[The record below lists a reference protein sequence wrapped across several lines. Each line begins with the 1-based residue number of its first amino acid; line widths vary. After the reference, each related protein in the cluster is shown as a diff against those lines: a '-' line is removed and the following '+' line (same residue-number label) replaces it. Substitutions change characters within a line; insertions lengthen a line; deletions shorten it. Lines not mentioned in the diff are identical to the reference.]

1 MKEIIGVRFR
11 EGGKVYSFDPG
22 SYDIKAGDAVIVET
36 ARGIELGYADGA
48 PHTVDDSEVIS
59 PLRKVI
65 RLATREDIKTSD
77 ELREREKKAVVVC
90 QEKIGAH
97 GLDMKV
103 INAECSFDGSKIIF
117 YFTADGRI
125 DFRSLVKDLASVFR
139 TRIELRQIGVRDEA
153 KMLGGL
159 GICGRPFCCCSFLDD
174 FQPVSIKM
182 AKEQNL
188 SLNQA
193 KISGTCGRLM
203 CCLKYEQEAYEDLI
217 RTTPRVGDIVETPSG
232 VGTVADVSLISG
244 NLRVKIGED
253 SEYTLKTF
261 NKCDVCKKCCGKQKK
276 QAKTSDG
283 EEKQNSNTPDN
294 PEPPKKQKNAPAKN
308 AEA

>member
-1 MKEIIGVRFR
+1 MKKIIGVCFR

-22 SYDIKAGDAVIVET
+22 EHDIKNGDAIVVET
-36 ARGIELGYADGA
+36 ARGVELGYADGV
-48 PHTVDDSEVIS
+48 PHSVEDSELVA

-65 RLATREDIKTSD
+65 RLATPADIKTAK
-77 ELREREKKAVVVC
+77 ELREREKKAVVTC
-90 QEKIGAH
+90 QDKIAAH

-103 INAECSFDGSKIIF
+103 INAECAFDGSKIIF

-188 SLNQA
+188 SLNQS

-217 RTTPRVGDIVETPSG
+217 RTTPRVGDTVETPAG
-232 VGTVADVSLISG
+232 VGTVSDVSLISG
-244 NLRVKIGED
+244 NLRVKIGDEN
-253 SEYTLKTF
+253 EYSFKSF
-261 NKCDVCKKCCGKQKK
+261 NKCEVCKKCCGRSKQNRDENASPRRDSKPAREQKK
-276 QAKTSDG
+276 
-283 EEKQNSNTPDN
+283 
-294 PEPPKKQKNAPAKN
+294 APAKD

>member
-11 EGGKVYSFDPG
+11 EGGKIYSFDPG
-22 SYDIKAGDAVIVET
+22 ELSPVAGERVIVET
-36 ARGIELGYADGA
+36 SRGIELG
-48 PHTVDDSEVIS
+48 TVSDERHSVDESIIVA
-59 PLRKVI
+59 PLRKALRI
-65 RLATREDIKTSD
+65 ASPEDIKTAE
-77 ELREREKKAVVVC
+77 ELRSREKSAVVIC
-90 QEKIGAH
+90 QEKIEAH
-97 GLDMKV
+97 QLEMKV

-125 DFRSLVKDLASVFR
+125 DFRNLVKDLASVFR

-159 GICGRPFCCCSFLDD
+159 GICGRPFCCASFLDD

-217 RTTPRVGDIVETPSG
+217 RTTPKVGAEVDTPAGPS
-232 VGTVADVSLISG
+232 TVADVSLISG
-244 NLRVKIGED
+244 KLRVKLDD
-253 SEYTLKTF
+253 SADFALKTF
-261 NKCDVCKKCCGKQKK
+261 DKCEVCPRGAADACPHKRHKKHGK
-276 QAKTSDG
+276 
-283 EEKQNSNTPDN
+283 
-294 PEPPKKQKNAPAKN
+294 APAKN
-308 AEA
+308 TEASED

>member
-1 MKEIIGVRFR
+1 MQICLHCCKSSFERIDFTLKEIIGVRFR
-11 EGGKVYSFDPG
+11 ESGKVYSFDPG
-22 SYDIKAGDAVIVET
+22 NFNPGEGEKIIVET
-36 ARGIELGYADGA
+36 SRGIELGIIADTR
-48 PHTVDDSEVIS
+48 HTIEDKDIVA
-59 PLRKVI
+59 PLRRMLRI
-65 RLATREDIKTSD
+65 ATPADIKNSE
-77 ELREREKKAVVVC
+77 ELRDREIKAVALC
-90 QEKIGAH
+90 QEKIESH
-97 GLDMKV
+97 NLEMKV

-125 DFRSLVKDLASVFR
+125 DFRNLVKDLAAVFR

-159 GICGRPFCCCSFLDD
+159 GICGRPFCCASFLDD

-217 RTTPRVGDIVETPSG
+217 RTTPK
-232 VGTVADVSLISG
+232 VGTEVDTPVGPGTVSDVSLISG
-244 NLRVKIGED
+244 KLRIKYESAGEF
-253 SEYTLKTF
+253 SFKTF
-261 NKCDVCKKCCGKQKK
+261 DKCEVCPRHGEHCHKKNKKH
-276 QAKTSDG
+276 
-283 EEKQNSNTPDN
+283 EK
-294 PEPPKKQKNAPAKN
+294 APAET
-308 AEA
+308 AEAE